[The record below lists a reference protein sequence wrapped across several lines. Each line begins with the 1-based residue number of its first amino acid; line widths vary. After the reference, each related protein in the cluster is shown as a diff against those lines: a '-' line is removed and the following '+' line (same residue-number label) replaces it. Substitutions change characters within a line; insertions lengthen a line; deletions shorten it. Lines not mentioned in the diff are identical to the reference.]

1 MALTRAQAIACI
13 SLLLGEDHCKDFR
26 PSKRSVWVQSW
37 LEKRAE
43 QDAYHNLFQELLL
56 DDAKFFKEFIRLDR
70 LHFQFL
76 VERLYP
82 RLIKRDTVMRKSIKP
97 DEQCSLFLRYIASGE
112 SFRSLEYQFRISR
125 RTISRVISTVAKAI
139 VQELQDVYL
148 KTPNKVEEWLLI
160 SKKFSQCWNFPNMT
174 GAVDGKHVILQ
185 QPRNSMCHY
194 RNYKGTDSIIRM
206 AVARPEFQFLFAVVG
221 MNRRNSDRGNCF
233 EESIR
238 KKYFESSKIKT
249 FT

>member
-1 MALTRAQAIACI
+1 MTTSKKMALTRAQAIACI

-56 DDAKFFKEFIRLDR
+56 EDAKFFKEFIRSDR

-82 RLIKRDTVMRKSIKP
+82 HLIKRDTVTWKSIKP
-97 DEQCSLFLRYIASGE
+97 DKKCCLFLRCIASGE

-139 VQELQDVYL
+139 IHEMQDVYL
-148 KTPNKVEEWLLI
+148 ETPNKVEEWLLI
-160 SKKFSQCWNFPNMT
+160 SEKFS
-174 GAVDGKHVILQ
+174 VLEL
-185 QPRNSMCHY
+185 S
-194 RNYKGTDSIIRM
+194 
-206 AVARPEFQFLFAVVG
+206 
-221 MNRRNSDRGNCF
+221 
-233 EESIR
+233 
-238 KKYFESSKIKT
+238 
-249 FT
+249 

>member
-26 PSKRSVWVQSW
+26 PSKRSVLVKSW

-43 QDAYHNLFQELLL
+43 QDTYHNLFQELLL
-56 DDAKFFKEFIRLDR
+56 EDPKSFKEFIRSDR

-139 VQELQDVYL
+139 IHEMQDAYFKTL
-148 KTPNKVEEWLLI
+148 KTVEEWLLI
-160 SKKFSQCWNFPNMT
+160 SEKFSQRRNFPNMI
-174 GAVDGKHVILQ
+174 GAVDGNHAILQ
-185 QPRNSMCHY
+185 QPCNSGSHY
-194 RNYKGTDSIIRM
+194 ITEIIK
-206 AVARPEFQFLFAVVG
+206 ARTVLFLWL
-221 MNRRNSDRGNCF
+221 
-233 EESIR
+233 
-238 KKYFESSKIKT
+238 
-249 FT
+249 